1 MLVKL
6 FNLSRLIAAIAV
18 MALLTVIVPA
28 ETEGL
33 QREREIIN
41 QASDQMWYAMG
52 FLAFLILSLAAW
64 LWWRSKVGV
73 NRVEYNY
80 KNRYENYH
88 SRQAAEKDPVDAQR
102 EAEWANKAKDEPAK
116 KKDTKISYKE
126 KKAAK
131 AEDDASL

>member
-1 MLVKL
+1 
-6 FNLSRLIAAIAV
+6 
-18 MALLTVIVPA
+18 
-28 ETEGL
+28 
-33 QREREIIN
+33 
-41 QASDQMWYAMG
+41 
-52 FLAFLILSLAAW
+52 LAFLILSLAAW

-88 SRQAAEKDPVDAQR
+88 SRQAADKDPVDAQM

-116 KKDTKISYKE
+116 KKDTKISYKA

-131 AEDDASL
+131 AEDDASLDTKVFQEKMRKLQYSQLPI